1 MKIVFEDARLLALDK
16 PAGQLVI
23 PGRDG
28 RREGTLQAESEARS
42 GAKVFVVHRID
53 GEASG
58 LVLFAKDAEAH
69 RALCAQFAR
78 RQVRKLYRA
87 LVLGALAEDLLIK
100 APIKEFGS
108 GRMGVHPEGKPAQTT
123 LRVLARYKAAT
134 LLEAEPHTGRRH
146 QLRVH
151 LYHAGHPILGDA
163 LYGKERPVG
172 GAPRLML
179 HAFKAQF
186 LHPDGKPMTL
196 EAPPGTDFEEA
207 LREAAEG

>member
-1 MKIVFEDARLLALDK
+1 MLRIQNQVSA
-16 PAGQLVI
+16 QY
-23 PGRDG
+23 PGDGTGSAQGMRVVGLGAADRD
-28 RREGTLQAESEARS
+28 L
-42 GAKVFVVHRID
+42 I
-53 GEASG
+53 
-58 LVLFAKDAEAH
+58 
-69 RALCAQFAR
+69 
-78 RQVRKLYRA
+78 
-87 LVLGALAEDLLIK
+87 GALAEDLLIK